1 MDEAASI
8 RSRRP
13 GHRPGACFGAASARP
28 RSRKQSAARTAL
40 GGSVAARHDLIAS
53 GYRASAVAI
62 DPPWP
67 FEHYSDRAAHA
78 VTDHYETMTSRRD
91 QVLPLAELAAPD
103 CALFIAGSFD
113 WVSPGNGAHMIRP
126 FVPKRC

>member
-1 MDEAASI
+1 VHRGFGWSITQAGTHLRVLGAMDEAAST

-40 GGSVAARHDLIAS
+40 GGSVAVRHDLIAS
-53 GYRASAVAI
+53 GYRAGAVAI

-78 VTDHYETMTSRRD
+78 VTDHYETMTLDEIKCCRSPSWPRRT
-91 QVLPLAELAAPD
+91 A
-103 CALFIAGSFD
+103 
-113 WVSPGNGAHMIRP
+113 
-126 FVPKRC
+126 RCSL